1 MNWVEQL
8 DEYLRDLERRFRLAV
23 LLRGIAAAAAIAL
36 AATVALALITNA
48 FAFSERSLAWSR
60 LGLFLALAF
69 AVAFALIVPA
79 LAINR
84 RRSARLAEERV
95 TAFEQRLLTLAEAR
109 RDPQED
115 PFLELVAADAAPVA
129 EKAPPSEVLP
139 SRRLLAFA
147 SAAVAAV
154 GVLLWL
160 ILAGPGFLG
169 YGAAMLWARHGKEAV
184 GPFYDIV
191 VEPGNRTVRRG
202 GTQQITARP
211 VGFQPSSVRLFAR
224 YRGVTKWEEAPM
236 LPVEGSTAYAFV
248 FAAIPETVDYYVS
261 AGKIRSKTYTLSVAD
276 LPAVRQIRVTYR
288 FPAWTGL
295 PESVEDPGGDLRAV
309 EGTEAEIAVRT
320 DRPLSGGVLVIE
332 GGQQIALESKGGLWS
347 GARLKIEKDG
357 VYHLAVREHGELV
370 RLSDD
375 YFIEAQ
381 KDSEP
386 VVRIARPGR
395 DARVSPIEEVTVSVE
410 AGDDFGL
417 RDLTLHYAVN
427 GGPEQTIPLLKGKGG
442 REAQGTAVLYLE
454 DFRLAPGDVV
464 AVYASARDARTSSR
478 TDIFFLEAQ
487 PFEREFTQSQ
497 QMAGG
502 GAMEGEQ
509 QGRISQRQKEIIAA
523 TWNQLR
529 SPGNRQQA
537 AENAKFLSEMQARL
551 RDQARSLA
559 GRMRRR
565 QLSATNQEFQSFSE
579 DMERAA
585 QAMEPAAEKLKA
597 GQWREALPHEQK
609 ALQHLLRAEATFRRI
624 QVAFGSRGGGGGGG
638 ARDLESLFDL
648 ELDTEKNQYETGQ
661 SAASREQRDR
671 EVEEALRRLEELA
684 RRQQELAALNR
695 QQQLTLQQRWQQE
708 LLRRETE
715 QLQRRIE
722 QLSRS
727 SSQAQQTGQSSASGS
742 ARSGQSGAEARVEQT
757 LRRLREAA
765 ESMRRAGSPQPSASS
780 GEEARRA
787 AERLREATEL
797 MRGMHRQE
805 ASARLDNLARQ
816 AQELAR
822 EQREFEERLREL
834 YGTSGDQA
842 GSVPSLRPGVTP
854 EQARQGRALAQER
867 QRMLEN
873 LQRLE
878 QELKTAARELAGT
891 ERNAASRLRQALAS
905 IQDQEVALR
914 MRYNAELLR
923 RGMGSFVPP
932 REAPITRALE
942 EVRDQVQRAQAA
954 LEGSPERSPA
964 GLEGAVARLERL
976 RRRAEQLARG
986 QVPQRGSPGEQGRR
1000 PGETGREGEQGSA
1013 GREGGTRERGGLERS
1028 PWHAGGPG
1036 EVHSA
1041 WNAGDLIPPAGGLEP
1056 RQGTLA
1062 DLERWRRESLRD
1074 LAGLRQALREDPE
1087 AVQDLQALIRAVQLL
1102 DPSRF
1107 PGNPQLLGR
1116 LETQIL
1122 PLLGQ
1127 LEIRLRR
1134 QLEEKGSG
1142 SVRITSSEPPPPGY
1156 AEAVAE
1162 YFRRLSR
1169 GR

>member
-8 DEYLRDLERRFRLAV
+8 DQYLRDLERRFRLAV
-23 LLRGIAAAAAIAL
+23 LLRGAAAAAGIAL
-36 AATVALALITNA
+36 AATVVLALVTNA
-48 FAFSERSLAWSR
+48 FAFSARSLAWGR

-84 RRSARLAEERV
+84 RHSARLAEDRV
-95 TAFEQRLLTLAEAR
+95 AAFGQRLLTLAEAR
-109 RDPQED
+109 RDPHED

-139 SRRLLAFA
+139 SRRLVAFA
-147 SAAVAAV
+147 TAAAAAV

-169 YGAAMLWARHGKEAV
+169 YGAAMLWARNSKDAV

-191 VEPGNRTVRRG
+191 VEPGSRTVRRG
-202 GTQQITARP
+202 GTQQIIARP
-211 VGFQPSSVRLFAR
+211 IGFQPSSVRLFAR

-236 LPVEGSTAYAFV
+236 LPAEGSTAYAFV

-261 AGKIRSKTYTLSVAD
+261 AGKIRSKTYTLSVMD
-276 LPAVRQIRVTYR
+276 LPAIRQIRVTYR
-288 FPAWTGL
+288 FPTWTGL

-320 DRPLSGGVLVIE
+320 DRPLSGGVLVVE
-332 GGQQIALESKGGLWS
+332 GGQEIPLESQGGLWS

-357 VYHLAVREHGELV
+357 VYHVAVREHGELV

-427 GGPEQTIPLLKGKGG
+427 GGPEQSIPLLKGKTG
-442 REAQGTAVLYLE
+442 REAQGSAVLYLE
-454 DFRLAPGDVV
+454 DFRLVPGDVV
-464 AVYASARDARTSSR
+464 AIYASAKDARTTSR

-497 QMAGG
+497 QMAAA

-509 QGRISQRQKEIIAA
+509 QNRISQRQKEIIAA

-537 AENAKFLSEMQARL
+537 SENAKFLSEMQARL

-559 GRMRRR
+559 GRIERR
-565 QLSATNQEFQSFSE
+565 QLAATNQEFQSFSE
-579 DMERAA
+579 DMRKAA

-624 QVAFGSRGGGGGGG
+624 QVAFGSRGGAGGG

-661 SAASREQRDR
+661 SAVSQEQRDR

-695 QQQLTLQQRWQQE
+695 QQQLTLQQRWHQE

-727 SSQAQQTGQSSASGS
+727 SSQAQQMGQSSASGA

-765 ESMRRAGSPQPSASS
+765 ESMRRAGSPQSSQSS

-797 MRGMHRQE
+797 MRGLRRQE

-816 AQELAR
+816 AEELAR
-822 EQREFEERLREL
+822 GQREFEQRLRDL
-834 YGTSGDQA
+834 YGTPSDQS

-867 QRMLEN
+867 QRMLED

-954 LEGSPERSPA
+954 LEGGTERSPA
-964 GLEGAVARLERL
+964 GLETAVERLERL
-976 RRRAEQLARG
+976 RRRAEQLARA
-986 QVPQRGSPGEQGRR
+986 QVPQGSSRGEQGRQ
-1000 PGETGREGEQGSA
+1000 PGETGPAGEQGLA
-1013 GREGGTRERGGLERS
+1013 GGDRGGRERGGLERS
-1028 PWHAGGPG
+1028 RWHAGGPG

-1041 WNAGDLIPPAGGLEP
+1041 WNAGDLIPPAGGPEP
-1056 RQGTLA
+1056 RPGALA

-1087 AVQDLQALIRAVQLL
+1087 AAQDLQALIRAMQQL